1 MYSGFIRDLKQRRRR
16 TTTTTSLTIGFM
28 SKTTA
33 LHVHHAFKYISLTS
47 TARLRRETSQCDVL
61 WRTRTYYDKFSL
73 LYLNMDKALN
83 YEFNSRKSRLHL
95 TNWAVP
101 NRRDK
106 VWKNANS
113 IFRQWCFHY
122 RFRRLCLRSLVYC
135 FSVDHSNHGV
145 NTPMYYRKFSFKPSI
160 SNKPPFSGEE
170 S

>member
-1 MYSGFIRDLKQRRRR
+1 MSDVRDGAPWSVSLPETIVETFMYSGFIRDLKQRGRRR
-16 TTTTTSLTIGFM
+16 TTTTSLTIGFM

-95 TNWAVP
+95 T
-101 NRRDK
+101 
-106 VWKNANS
+106 
-113 IFRQWCFHY
+113 I
-122 RFRRLCLRSLVYC
+122 
-135 FSVDHSNHGV
+135 
-145 NTPMYYRKFSFKPSI
+145 KFERTQIQFFVSDVFI
-160 SNKPPFSGEE
+160 TVFVVFA
-170 S
+170 

>member
-1 MYSGFIRDLKQRRRR
+1 MYSGFIRDLKRRRR
-16 TTTTTSLTIGFM
+16 RRRTTTTSLTIGFM

-106 VWKNANS
+106 VS
-113 IFRQWCFHY
+113 IFRQWCFHC

-145 NTPMYYRKFSFKPSI
+145 NTPMYYRRFSFKPSI
-160 SNKPPFSGEE
+160 SNKLPFSGEE